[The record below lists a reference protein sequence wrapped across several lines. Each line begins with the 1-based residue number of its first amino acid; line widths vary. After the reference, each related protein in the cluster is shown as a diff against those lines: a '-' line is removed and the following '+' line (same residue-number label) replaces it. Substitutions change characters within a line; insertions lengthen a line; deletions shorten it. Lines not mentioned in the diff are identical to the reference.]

1 MYLWTI
7 ILALQLKNP
16 NVNVQILLTLLYD
29 PHLLFLW
36 MSLTHVFVSFQQTP
50 VFWEEEEVSDHLF
63 FLFNYI
69 PSMFFFFS
77 CVIKAIKVALIRS
90 RILAHI
96 LLWHSHGRWQTL
108 VSISL
113 QVSVW
118 NVAECKTNTLEHSA
132 AHCATLRDGHY
143 FSGLPKNIIIKA
155 MEEIWGSRAWC
166 GNNGLGT
173 PVECYCPIPL
183 FFFSQIWLLLWHDWN
198 NHSSSQ

>member
-1 MYLWTI
+1 MSKYCW
-7 ILALQLKNP
+7 
-16 NVNVQILLTLLYD
+16 LLYD

-36 MSLTHVFVSFQQTP
+36 SSLTHIFC
-50 VFWEEEEVSDHLF
+50 LF
-63 FLFNYI
+63 SANSSLLGGGGGEWPPFYFLFNYI
-69 PSMFFFFS
+69 LSMFFS

-96 LLWHSHGRWQTL
+96 LLWHSYGWWQTL
-108 VSISL
+108 VSISP

-132 AHCATLRDGHY
+132 THCATLRDGHY

>member
-1 MYLWTI
+1 MIHVCFFFECHWLMF
-7 ILALQLKNP
+7 LSLFSKLQSSGRRRRW
-16 NVNVQILLTLLYD
+16 VT
-29 PHLLFLW
+29 
-36 MSLTHVFVSFQQTP
+36 T
-50 VFWEEEEVSDHLF
+50 
-63 FLFNYI
+63 
-69 PSMFFFFS
+69 FFFFLIIS
-77 CVIKAIKVALIRS
+77 SQCFFFPCVIKAIKVALIRS

-118 NVAECKTNTLEHSA
+118 NVAECKSNTLEHSA

-173 PVECYCPIPL
+173 PVECYSPIPL
-183 FFFSQIWLLLWHDWN
+183 FFLSQIWLLLWHDWN
-198 NHSSSQ
+198 NHSSSQWDEVWVKSTQLDVEC